1 MLDLSQSQH
10 GHIDQ
15 RLRSDIMVW
24 FNTVR
29 SDGRPHSVAVWFLWD
44 GEQFLIFSRPK
55 TQKVRNVQQNP
66 HVVLALDNTDNG
78 SDVIIFEGTAELI
91 TDPDV
96 SATVAAYAEKY
107 AAELK
112 DMGWTAETMALDFS
126 QGIRITPT
134 RLINAV

>member
-1 MLDLSQSQH
+1 MLDLSQTQH
-10 GHIDQ
+10 AHIDQ
-15 RLRSDIMVW
+15 RLRSDIMIW

-29 SDGRPHSVAVWFLWD
+29 ADGRPHSVAVWFLWD

-55 TQKVRNVQQNP
+55 TQKVRNVRQNP

-78 SDVIIFEGTAELI
+78 GDVIVVEGTAELI

-96 SATVAAYAEKY
+96 NSTIAAYSEKY
-107 AAELK
+107 ASELK
-112 DMGWTAETMALDFS
+112 SMGWTAEAMAQDFS

-134 RLINAV
+134 KLVNVV

>member
-1 MLDLSQSQH
+1 MLDLSQTQH
-10 GHIDQ
+10 AHIDQ
-15 RLRSDIMVW
+15 RLRSDIMIW

-29 SDGRPHSVAVWFLWD
+29 ADGRPHSVAVWFLWD

-55 TQKVRNVQQNP
+55 TQKVRNVRQNP

-78 SDVIIFEGTAELI
+78 EDVIVVEGTAELI

-96 SATVAAYAEKY
+96 NATIAAYSQKY
-107 AAELK
+107 ASELK
-112 DMGWTAETMALDFS
+112 SMDTTAEAMSKDYS

-134 RLINAV
+134 KFVGL